1 MAETNVDLAPPTINF
16 GGVPMGIDE
25 PLWWGF
31 GTEDDPEDL
40 TGRQA
45 QLILSPGTASQTR
58 LTPTVNALDGIVTCP
73 SPSITSSVLY
83 VLLLQDTPGGRM
95 KARAQGRIT
104 PGRRVSP

>member
-1 MAETNVDLAPPTINF
+1 MPQKLIKNVAGQLTEET
-16 GGVPMGIDE
+16 
-25 PLWWGF
+25 
-31 GTEDDPEDL
+31 
-40 TGRQA
+40 
-45 QLILSPGTASQTR
+45 
-58 LTPTVNALDGIVTCP
+58 TVNALDGIVTCP